1 MRHIS
6 TSHQWS
12 GILKSYAKI
21 TIENTNMP
29 NCNERVNYG
38 LLNLKGHMNIVV
50 GFGYP
55 ILTLDSTVHL
65 IAQQQFKM

>member
-1 MRHIS
+1 MWCD
-6 TSHQWS
+6 WS

-21 TIENTNMP
+21 TIEYTNMP
-29 NCNERVNYG
+29 NCNERMNYG
-38 LLNLKGHMNIVV
+38 LLNLKGHMNIAV